1 MGRKSKKKK
10 AKKISAKKERYAKFR
25 KEKNATI
32 DITMPELSPEQN
44 KQKQEDEMKIGRF
57 LRFNKNPPQKE
68 LKEKLLK
75 RK

>member
-10 AKKISAKKERYAKFR
+10 AKKISMKKEKYLKFR
-25 KEKNATI
+25 KEKNTAI
-32 DITMPELSPEQN
+32 DITMPELTPEQN

-68 LKEKLLK
+68 LKEKMLK
-75 RK
+75 RR